1 MQRNTAPS
9 LDHWLYMSRC
19 VVEPA
24 WTSTMVEALVAHA
37 VGRNASVGL
46 TGALLF
52 TGTHFLQALEGPP
65 GALALMRATIAGD
78 LRHTAL
84 VTLDEGS
91 ILVRRFEGWSLA
103 YAGGSI
109 YLANQVR
116 GAIGGGAPALVH
128 LLQALASP
136 LAPPA

>member
-1 MQRNTAPS
+1 MRPDED
-9 LDHWLYMSRC
+9 LRLHHWLYISRC

-24 WTSTMVEALVAHA
+24 WTAAMMDTLVAHA
-37 VGRNASVGL
+37 KGRNASIGL

-65 GALALMRATIAGD
+65 TALALMRAAIGED
-78 LRHTAL
+78 RRHTAL

-91 ILVRRFEGWSLA
+91 IPERRFAGWSLA

-109 YLANQVR
+109 YLANKVR
-116 GAIGGGAPALVH
+116 GAMDGGAPALMH
-128 LLQALASP
+128 LLETFVGSAGLQA
-136 LAPPA
+136 